1 MSYEGAERRSE
12 PRKVDELTESE
23 IQELRRI
30 IEEERRMKWLWAS
43 IRNLAVWIVAIIT
56 GITVGY
62 QALIDV
68 VRSLAGT
75 K

>member
-1 MSYEGAERRSE
+1 MSYEGSERRTE
-12 PRKVDELTESE
+12 PRRVDALTEGE
-23 IQELRRI
+23 IQELRKI

-43 IRNLAVWIVAIIT
+43 ARNLAVWIVAIIT

-62 QALIDV
+62 QALVDV
-68 VRSLAGT
+68 VRGLS

>member
-1 MSYEGAERRSE
+1 MSYDGKERRAE
-12 PRKVDELTESE
+12 PRSSDALTNGE
-23 IQELRRI
+23 IAELRRI
-30 IEEERRMKWLWAS
+30 IESERRMRWLWAS
-43 IRNLAVWIVAIIT
+43 MRNLAVWVVAIIT

-68 VRSLAGT
+68 VRGLS

>member
-1 MSYEGAERRSE
+1 MGYEGPERRKE
-12 PRKVDELTESE
+12 PRRVDDLTEGE

-43 IRNLAVWIVAIIT
+43 ARNLAVWVVAIIT

-68 VRSLAGT
+68 VRSMAGT